1 MKTPQNASVPLQEL
15 LTNPDYYLWRLEGS
29 YAIFVQ
35 MTRESFQKSIFTDQ
49 RIVPASSNLIKI
61 RIDRLL
67 KVFKKYDPPRM
78 SYIFHVAH
86 CGSTLLSRALDIIDK
101 NIVYREPSA
110 LRQLAVMAAEND
122 WGDAPPASWRNKFR
136 LTTALL
142 SKSYVDNSPVVVKAN
157 VPVNFIIDRL
167 MKLDPEAPGLL
178 LYSTFENYLLSILKS
193 TTHRA
198 WSVSVVNS
206 LAKAIERRT
215 GVSEYDQKQLTAPQV
230 VACLWLAQISIYC
243 EAAEKYKYLKTV
255 DSEIFFSDPEPVLA
269 KTFELFN
276 QSVSAQEINAI
287 INSNLFSHYSKDP
300 RYEYSNER
308 RITERQVLKQSI
320 IKELEE
326 GRDWVMAQMD
336 KTFLPDSLSSPLLGK
351 APLLLT

>member
-1 MKTPQNASVPLQEL
+1 
-15 LTNPDYYLWRLEGS
+15 
-29 YAIFVQ
+29 
-35 MTRESFQKSIFTDQ
+35 
-49 RIVPASSNLIKI
+49 
-61 RIDRLL
+61 
-67 KVFKKYDPPRM
+67 M

-101 NIVYREPSA
+101 NVVYREPGA

-136 LTTALL
+136 LATALL
-142 SKSYVDNSPVVVKAN
+142 SKSYIDKSPVVVKAN

-167 MKLDPEAPGLL
+167 MKLNPGAPGLL

-198 WSVSVVNS
+198 WSVSVLSS

-215 GVSEYDQKQLTAPQV
+215 GVSEADQKQLTAPQV
-230 VACLWLAQISIYC
+230 VACLWLAQISVYC
-243 EAAEKYKYLKTV
+243 EVAGKYENLKSV
-255 DSEIFFSDPEPVLA
+255 DSELFFSDPGPVLI

-276 QSVSAQEINAI
+276 HAINEREIDSI
-287 INSNLFSHYSKDP
+287 VKGNLFTHYSKDP
-300 RYEYSNER
+300 RHEYSNER

-320 IKELEE
+320 VKELEE